1 MRYVAAA
8 TALALGISLSGGAH
22 AQTPAAPASA
32 VAPAPPAAAAAP
44 TVAPTPAD
52 QGGDKAL
59 ASGVRGVERTPGDP
73 FEHFNRDM
81 FGFNNALDKAAI
93 EPLARGYRAATPGFF
108 RSGVRNV
115 LHNLA
120 SPVIFANDVL
130 QGEPL
135 RAGDTAGRFFVNT
148 TVGVF
153 GLFDFATHAGI
164 PSHDED
170 FGQTLGKW
178 GVGGGPYLMLPLLGP
193 SNVRDL
199 TGKVV
204 DIAIDPLTYA
214 KFRNDDAAR
223 VVRFGADEL
232 TQRTDS
238 LDGVESLRESSVD
251 PYAAVRSIY
260 NQSRNSAILN
270 GHDGAPD
277 SPDSDESL
285 SR

>member
-8 TALALGISLSGGAH
+8 TALALGMSLSGGAH
-22 AQTPAAPASA
+22 AQTPAPRPPAAPAIDA
-32 VAPAPPAAAAAP
+32 APAPLPEPAPVKA
-44 TVAPTPAD
+44 TPA
-52 QGGDKAL
+52 
-59 ASGVRGVERTPGDP
+59 GVRGVGHAPGDP
-73 FEHFNRDM
+73 FERTNRGIFSFND
-81 FGFNNALDKAAI
+81 AVDKAAV
-93 EPLARGYRAATPGFF
+93 EPLARGYRAATPSFF

-120 SPVIFANDVL
+120 SPVIFANDIL

-148 TVGVF
+148 TVGVL

-178 GVGGGPYLMLPLLGP
+178 GVRSGPYLMLPFLGP
-193 SNVRDL
+193 SNMRDL

-204 DIAIDPLTYA
+204 DIAIDPITYVD
-214 KFRNDDAAR
+214 FRDADAAR
-223 VVRFGADEL
+223 ALRFGADEL
-232 TQRTDS
+232 TQRTDG
-238 LDGVESLRESSVD
+238 LDGVESLRESSID

-270 GHDGAPD
+270 GDDAAPD
-277 SPDSDESL
+277 SPELDESL
-285 SR
+285 SH